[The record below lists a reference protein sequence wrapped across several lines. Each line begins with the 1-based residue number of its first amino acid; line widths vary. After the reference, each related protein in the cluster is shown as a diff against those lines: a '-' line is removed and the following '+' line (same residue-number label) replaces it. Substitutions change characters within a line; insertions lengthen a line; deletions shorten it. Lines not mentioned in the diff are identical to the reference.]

1 MKINLIDQK
10 IDFKKVMKVL
20 QMCLVVV
27 CFTAFS
33 AVASAQQTVSGTVTD
48 DTGEGLPGVNVVV
61 KGTTVGVMTDFD
73 GKYTLNVPNSQ
84 ATLVFS
90 FVGYNP
96 QEVSVAGKSVI
107 NVTLKEDVQVLDEV
121 VVVGYGV
128 QKKSDV
134 TGSISSVKT
143 DDLQNRTVASADQ
156 ALQGQTSGVLV
167 LLGSGRPGAESRVRV
182 RGFSSNASSDP
193 LYVVDGVRVTASD
206 VAGID
211 PNVIESMEILKDAA
225 SAAIY
230 GAQAGNGVVLITTKK
245 GQSGTSKVT
254 YDLQY
259 TTQSLAR
266 TPKVLNAKD
275 YIQWYTELQGDLFTN
290 KLNASGYYGRP
301 AEYVGEW
308 WDPNGEYAGVDTDW
322 VKEGFEKSKL
332 MKHTLQFQGANSNGS
347 YYLSGSYY
355 DNNGIVKGDKDVY
368 DRVTLNINGD
378 YNIKKWLKVGSTLS
392 VDRQKTINSVSE
404 GSISATGG
412 SFASACLMF
421 DPLTPVTVTTLNT
434 QMRNYVSAGQVIITD
449 EDGNYFPTSMFFDS
463 QNMHPLA
470 NIARQDNLNKTF
482 NIRGSVDLTL
492 TPFKGFS
499 FVSRA
504 GYRFGGRYVNNYS
517 QPYTYNTQCT
527 QAKLSLSSTASRQE
541 YIQWE
546 NFANYTWNIAK
557 NAFTVMLGTSYAYT
571 ATNSVNGSVDALTT
585 DAPNFRWLSYQSSSA
600 VKTVGGNDT
609 YNTELSYF
617 GRINWDYD
625 GRYML
630 QASLRADAADLSRL
644 SPEMRWGYFPAVS
657 AGWVVTKENFMS
669 GINKNGL
676 SYLKLRA
683 SWGRNGSIAGLGSY
697 SWRPSISTSGYYNF
711 IDGTT
716 MAYTTGSLPSNL
728 GNSQLKWETSEQVDF
743 GLDARFLKDRLTLT
757 ADYYVKQTKDLIM
770 SDVVPSYVLGNT
782 TSPMNGGHVENK
794 GWEFDLGWK
803 DRVGKFGYSIS
814 ANLATLKNEVTWL
827 TPAVSRIDG
836 AYVTMQIR
844 GLSAFQ
850 EGYPVWYFRGWNCL
864 GIDPS
869 NGAPIIEDVDGDGL
883 IGDGDMMY
891 LGKAMPDG
899 TYGITLN
906 LDWFNFDFLAFA
918 SGAFGN
924 QIFQWMYRAEN
935 PGANMY
941 QYIFDDRWTPQN
953 TNAKYPAAAPT
964 SDLTHYFYSNAM
976 VHDANYLKIKQIQ
989 LGYTFPK
996 SLISKI
1002 SLSSVRAYVSLEDF
1016 FIITKYPGFDPETT
1030 GNNQNVQYNGID
1042 AGSYPTSRKVVLGVN
1057 VSF

>member
-20 QMCLVVV
+20 QMCLVIV

-90 FVGYNP
+90 FVGYTP
-96 QEVSVAGKSVI
+96 QEVNVAGKSVI

-156 ALQGQTSGVLV
+156 ALQGKTSGVLV
-167 LLGSGRPGAESRVRV
+167 LLGSGRPGAEATVRV

-193 LYVVDGVRVTASD
+193 LYVVDGVRVRGSD

-245 GQSGTSKVT
+245 GQSGTSRIT
-254 YDLQY
+254 YDYQY
-259 TTQSLAR
+259 TTQMLAR
-266 TPKVLNAKD
+266 TPEVMNAQE
-275 YIQWYTELQGDLFTN
+275 YIQWYTELQGNLFTE
-290 KLNASGYYGRP
+290 KLEGSGYNTPGS
-301 AEYVGEW
+301 EYY
-308 WDPNGEYAGVDTDW
+308 NVDTDW
-322 VKEGFEKSKL
+322 IKETFEKSKL
-332 MKHTLQFQGANSNGS
+332 QKHTLQFQGANNNGS
-347 YYLSGSYY
+347 YYMSGSYY

-368 DRVTLNINGD
+368 DRITFNVNAD
-378 YNIKKWLKVGSTLS
+378 YKVKPWLKVASTLS
-392 VDRQKTINSVSE
+392 VDRQQTINSVSE
-404 GSISATGG
+404 GSISTTGG
-412 SFASACLMF
+412 STVSAAMMF
-421 DPLTPVTVTTLNT
+421 DPLTPVTVTNP
-434 QMRNYVSAGQVIITD
+434 NYIMKGYLDAGQTLITD
-449 EDGNYFPTSMFFDS
+449 ENGNYYPTSMFFDS

-470 NIARQDNLNKTF
+470 NIARRDNLQKTF
-482 NIRGSVDLTL
+482 NIRGSADLTL

-499 FVSRA
+499 FVSRV
-504 GYRFGGRYVNNYS
+504 GYRLGAMYTNNYA
-517 QPYTYNTQCT
+517 QPYSYNTQCT
-527 QAKLSLSSTASRQE
+527 QAKLSLSSTTSRQE

-546 NFANYTWNIAK
+546 NFANYSWNIGK
-557 NAFTVMLGTSYAYT
+557 NAFTVMAGTSYAYT
-571 ATNSVNGSVDALTT
+571 ATNSVNGSVDALTL
-585 DAPNFRWLSYQSSSA
+585 DAPLYRWLAYQQSSA
-600 VKTVGGNDT
+600 TKTVGGNDT
-609 YNTELSYF
+609 YGTELSYY
-617 GRINWDYD
+617 GRLNWEYD

-630 QASLRADAADLSRL
+630 QASLRADAADLSKL

-657 AGWVVTKENFMS
+657 AGWVISKENFMS
-669 GINKNGL
+669 GINKKSL

-683 SWGRNGSIAGLGSY
+683 SWGQNGSIAGLGSY
-697 SWRPSISTSGYYNF
+697 SWRPSIGNTGYYNLV
-711 IDGTT
+711 DPVSRV
-716 MAYTTGSLPSNL
+716 YTTGNLPSNL
-728 GNSQLKWETSEQVDF
+728 GNSQLKWETSEQIDF
-743 GLDARFLKDRLTLT
+743 GLDARFVNDKLTLT
-757 ADYYVKQTKDLIM
+757 ADYYVKKTKDLIM
-770 SDVVPSYVLGNT
+770 SGVIPSYVLGNT
-782 TSPMNGGHVENK
+782 TSPINGGNVENK

-803 DRVGKFGYSIS
+803 DNIGKFGYSIN
-814 ANLATLKNEVTWL
+814 ANLATLKNKVTWL

-836 AYVTMQIR
+836 AWVTMQIQ

-850 EGYPVWYFRGWNCL
+850 EGYPVWYFRGWHTE

-869 NGAPIIEDVDGDGL
+869 NGAPIISDLNGDGL
-883 IGDGDMMY
+883 IGDADMEY
-891 LGKAMPDG
+891 IGKAMPDA
-899 TYGITLN
+899 TYGITFNLN
-906 LDWFNFDFLAFA
+906 FFNFDFLAFG
-918 SGAFGN
+918 SGAWGN
-924 QIFQWMYRAEN
+924 QIFQWLYRAEN

-941 QYIFDDRWTPQN
+941 KYIYDGRWTPQN

-964 SDLTHYFYSNAM
+964 SDLTHYFYSDAM
-976 VHDANYLKIKQIQ
+976 GHDAAYFKVKQLQ
-989 LGYTFPK
+989 LGYSIPK
-996 SLISKI
+996 TVLSKI
-1002 SLSSVRAYVSLEDF
+1002 QLNSVRAYVSLEDF

-1030 GNNQNVQYNGID
+1030 GNSGNVQYNGID

-1057 VSF
+1057 VTF